1 MGILGFII
9 MITLITMG
17 IMAGGRHEDL
27 IDVPSLLITLGGA
40 IGGLMAA
47 YGTGF
52 FRAIG
57 TVFKSSAD
65 RETITEG
72 VGIFRRAKTYAIAAG
87 VLGTMVGLV
96 NMLQALDDPAAL
108 DPGLATAL
116 ITTVYGFFLAY
127 AIFHPV
133 SASLQRR
140 LGEPDE

>member
-1 MGILGFII
+1 
-9 MITLITMG
+9 MIALITVG
-17 IMAGGRHEDL
+17 ITQGGRLDYL
-27 IDVPSLLITLGGA
+27 IDVPSLLITLGGT

-57 TVFKSSAD
+57 TVFKCSAD

-72 VGIFRRAKTYAIAAG
+72 VGIFRRARTYAIAAG
-87 VLGTMVGLV
+87 VLGTTIGLV
-96 NMLQALDDPAAL
+96 NMLGALDDPAAL
-108 DPGLATAL
+108 GPGTATAL

-133 SASLQRR
+133 SASLERR
-140 LGEPDE
+140 LGESDE